1 MSEKSPE
8 ETLMTTWADA
18 QQKMLVGWLDLL
30 QGTEQPSRKM
40 VWSETVKAWQSTV
53 QETLD
58 AQARW
63 LRDWTG
69 RVQVTSGS
77 PTELRKNVQQ
87 AQVLLLRWTEAQQH
101 LWQGWFH
108 LVQQLGPLLEAG
120 SQADEHLLSSL
131 QESGWAIINAQT
143 EWVQH
148 WTTDVRDPMTG
159 SQGLVSV
166 LHRNSVPQRRV
177 QLWLHRTTHPS
188 LATLGRLT
196 SGPFVPSMPSTKRCD
211 RPRTFYPI
219 AAFSMGTRPFSWKGT
234 V

>member
-8 ETLMTTWADA
+8 ETLMTNWADA

-53 QETLD
+53 QETLE

-101 LWQGWFH
+101 LWQGWFQ

-131 QESGWAIINAQT
+131 QESGCAIINAQS

-148 WTTDVRDPMTG
+148 WTTDVT
-159 SQGLVSV
+159 
-166 LHRNSVPQRRV
+166 
-177 QLWLHRTTHPS
+177 
-188 LATLGRLT
+188 
-196 SGPFVPSMPSTKRCD
+196 
-211 RPRTFYPI
+211 
-219 AAFSMGTRPFSWKGT
+219 
-234 V
+234 

>member
-8 ETLMTTWADA
+8 ETLMTSWADS

-53 QETLD
+53 QEALD

-87 AQVLLLRWTEAQQH
+87 GQMLLLRWTEAQQH

-120 SQADEHLLSSL
+120 SQADGHLLHTL
-131 QESGWAIINAQT
+131 RESGRKILPAGKGN
-143 EWVQH
+143 
-148 WTTDVRDPMTG
+148 
-159 SQGLVSV
+159 
-166 LHRNSVPQRRV
+166 
-177 QLWLHRTTHPS
+177 
-188 LATLGRLT
+188 
-196 SGPFVPSMPSTKRCD
+196 FVC
-211 RPRTFYPI
+211 
-219 AAFSMGTRPFSWKGT
+219 
-234 V
+234 

>member
-8 ETLMTTWADA
+8 ETLMTSWADA

-53 QETLD
+53 QETLE

-101 LWQGWFH
+101 LWQGWFD
-108 LVQQLGPLLEAG
+108 LVQHLAPLLEAG
-120 SQADEHLLSSL
+120 SQADGHLLHTL
-131 QESGWAIINAQT
+131 RESGQAIINAQT
-143 EWVQH
+143 EWVRSL
-148 WTTDVRDPMTG
+148 TTD
-159 SQGLVSV
+159 
-166 LHRNSVPQRRV
+166 
-177 QLWLHRTTHPS
+177 
-188 LATLGRLT
+188 AI
-196 SGPFVPSMPSTKRCD
+196 D
-211 RPRTFYPI
+211 R
-219 AAFSMGTRPFSWKGT
+219 
-234 V
+234 

>member
-8 ETLMTTWADA
+8 ETLMTTWSDA
-18 QQKMLVGWLDLL
+18 QQKMLVGWLNLL

-53 QETLD
+53 QETLE

-63 LRDWTG
+63 LRDWSG
-69 RVQVTSGS
+69 RVQVTTGS

-87 AQVLLLRWTEAQQH
+87 AQVLFLRWTEAQQH
-101 LWQGWFH
+101 LWQGWFQ

-120 SQADEHLLSSL
+120 SQADEHLLSNL

-148 WTTDVRDPMTG
+148 WTTDVT
-159 SQGLVSV
+159 
-166 LHRNSVPQRRV
+166 
-177 QLWLHRTTHPS
+177 
-188 LATLGRLT
+188 
-196 SGPFVPSMPSTKRCD
+196 
-211 RPRTFYPI
+211 
-219 AAFSMGTRPFSWKGT
+219 
-234 V
+234 

>member
-8 ETLMTTWADA
+8 ETLMTSWADA

-40 VWSETVKAWQSTV
+40 VWSETMKAWQSTV
-53 QETLD
+53 QETLE

-87 AQVLLLRWTEAQQH
+87 AQVLLPRWTEAQQR

-120 SQADEHLLSSL
+120 SQADEYLLSSL
-131 QESGWAIINAQT
+131 QESGQAMINAQS
-143 EWVQH
+143 EWVRL
-148 WTTDVRDPMTG
+148 WTVDVLD
-159 SQGLVSV
+159 Q
-166 LHRNSVPQRRV
+166 
-177 QLWLHRTTHPS
+177 
-188 LATLGRLT
+188 
-196 SGPFVPSMPSTKRCD
+196 
-211 RPRTFYPI
+211 
-219 AAFSMGTRPFSWKGT
+219 
-234 V
+234 

>member
-30 QGTEQPSRKM
+30 QGTEHPSRKM

-53 QETLD
+53 QEALD

-87 AQVLLLRWTEAQQH
+87 GQVLLLRWTEAQQH
-101 LWQGWFH
+101 LWQGWFQ

-120 SQADEHLLSSL
+120 SQADEHLLSNL

-148 WTTDVRDPMTG
+148 WTTDVT
-159 SQGLVSV
+159 
-166 LHRNSVPQRRV
+166 
-177 QLWLHRTTHPS
+177 
-188 LATLGRLT
+188 
-196 SGPFVPSMPSTKRCD
+196 
-211 RPRTFYPI
+211 
-219 AAFSMGTRPFSWKGT
+219 
-234 V
+234 

>member
-8 ETLMTTWADA
+8 ETLMTSWADA

-53 QETLD
+53 QETLE

-101 LWQGWFH
+101 LWQGWFD
-108 LVQQLGPLLEAG
+108 LVQHLGPLLEAG
-120 SQADEHLLSSL
+120 SQADEHLLHTL
-131 QESGWAIINAQT
+131 RESGQAIINAQT
-143 EWVQH
+143 EWVRS
-148 WTTDVRDPMTG
+148 WTAD
-159 SQGLVSV
+159 L
-166 LHRNSVPQRRV
+166 
-177 QLWLHRTTHPS
+177 
-188 LATLGRLT
+188 LGR
-196 SGPFVPSMPSTKRCD
+196 
-211 RPRTFYPI
+211 
-219 AAFSMGTRPFSWKGT
+219 
-234 V
+234 

>member
-8 ETLMTTWADA
+8 ETLMTSWADS

-53 QETLD
+53 RETLD

-101 LWQGWFH
+101 LWQGWFQ

-131 QESGWAIINAQT
+131 QESGWAIINAQA
-143 EWVQH
+143 EWVQQ
-148 WTTDVRDPMTG
+148 WTTDVT
-159 SQGLVSV
+159 
-166 LHRNSVPQRRV
+166 
-177 QLWLHRTTHPS
+177 
-188 LATLGRLT
+188 
-196 SGPFVPSMPSTKRCD
+196 
-211 RPRTFYPI
+211 
-219 AAFSMGTRPFSWKGT
+219 
-234 V
+234 

>member
-53 QETLD
+53 QDTLD
-58 AQARW
+58 AQDRW

-87 AQVLLLRWTEAQQH
+87 AQLLLLRWTEAQQH
-101 LWQGWFH
+101 LWQDWFH
-108 LVQQLGPLLEAG
+108 LVQQIGPLLEAD
-120 SQADEHLLSSL
+120 SQADEYLLSGL
-131 QESGWAIINAQT
+131 RQSGQAIVNAQE
-143 EWVQH
+143 EWVQ
-148 WTTDVRDPMTG
+148 
-159 SQGLVSV
+159 
-166 LHRNSVPQRRV
+166 
-177 QLWLHRTTHPS
+177 
-188 LATLGRLT
+188 
-196 SGPFVPSMPSTKRCD
+196 
-211 RPRTFYPI
+211 
-219 AAFSMGTRPFSWKGT
+219 
-234 V
+234 

>member
-18 QQKMLVGWLDLL
+18 QQKMLVGWLDIL

-77 PTELRKNVQQ
+77 PTDLRKNVQQ
-87 AQVLLLRWTEAQQH
+87 AQMLLLRWTEAQQQ

-108 LVQQLGPLLEAG
+108 LVQHLGPLLEAG
-120 SQADEHLLSSL
+120 SQPDEHLLSRL
-131 QESGWAIINAQT
+131 HESGQAIIDAQT
-143 EWVQH
+143 EWVRR
-148 WTTDVRDPMTG
+148 WTKDI
-159 SQGLVSV
+159 
-166 LHRNSVPQRRV
+166 
-177 QLWLHRTTHPS
+177 
-188 LATLGRLT
+188 A
-196 SGPFVPSMPSTKRCD
+196 D
-211 RPRTFYPI
+211 R
-219 AAFSMGTRPFSWKGT
+219 
-234 V
+234 

>member
-58 AQARW
+58 AQA
-63 LRDWTG
+63 
-69 RVQVTSGS
+69 TSGS

-101 LWQGWFH
+101 LWQGWFQ

-148 WTTDVRDPMTG
+148 WTTDVT
-159 SQGLVSV
+159 
-166 LHRNSVPQRRV
+166 
-177 QLWLHRTTHPS
+177 
-188 LATLGRLT
+188 
-196 SGPFVPSMPSTKRCD
+196 
-211 RPRTFYPI
+211 
-219 AAFSMGTRPFSWKGT
+219 
-234 V
+234 

>member
-8 ETLMTTWADA
+8 ETLMTSWADS

-53 QETLD
+53 QETLE

-63 LRDWTG
+63 LRDWSG
-69 RVQVTSGS
+69 RVQVTTGS

-87 AQVLLLRWTEAQQH
+87 AQVLFLRWTEAQQH
-101 LWQGWFH
+101 LWQGWFQ

-148 WTTDVRDPMTG
+148 WTTDVRDP
-159 SQGLVSV
+159 
-166 LHRNSVPQRRV
+166 
-177 QLWLHRTTHPS
+177 
-188 LATLGRLT
+188 
-196 SGPFVPSMPSTKRCD
+196 
-211 RPRTFYPI
+211 
-219 AAFSMGTRPFSWKGT
+219 
-234 V
+234 

>member
-8 ETLMTTWADA
+8 ETLMTTWSDA
-18 QQKMLVGWLDLL
+18 QQKMLIGWLDLL
-30 QGTEQPSRKM
+30 QGTEQPSRTM

-101 LWQGWFH
+101 LWQGWFQ

-143 EWVQH
+143 EWMRL
-148 WTTDVRDPMTG
+148 WTTDIT
-159 SQGLVSV
+159 
-166 LHRNSVPQRRV
+166 
-177 QLWLHRTTHPS
+177 
-188 LATLGRLT
+188 
-196 SGPFVPSMPSTKRCD
+196 
-211 RPRTFYPI
+211 
-219 AAFSMGTRPFSWKGT
+219 
-234 V
+234 

>member
-1 MSEKSPE
+1 MSEKNPE
-8 ETLMTTWADA
+8 ESLVTTWADA
-18 QQKMLVGWLDLL
+18 QQKVLIGWLDLV
-30 QGTEQPSRKM
+30 QGTEQLSRKM
-40 VWSETVKAWQSTV
+40 AWNETVKAWQTAV

-77 PTELRKNVQQ
+77 PTDLRKNVQQ

-108 LVQQLGPLLEAG
+108 LIQQLGPLLE
-120 SQADEHLLSSL
+120 SDYQVDKHLLSSL

-148 WTTDVRDPMTG
+148 WTTDVT
-159 SQGLVSV
+159 
-166 LHRNSVPQRRV
+166 
-177 QLWLHRTTHPS
+177 
-188 LATLGRLT
+188 
-196 SGPFVPSMPSTKRCD
+196 
-211 RPRTFYPI
+211 
-219 AAFSMGTRPFSWKGT
+219 
-234 V
+234 